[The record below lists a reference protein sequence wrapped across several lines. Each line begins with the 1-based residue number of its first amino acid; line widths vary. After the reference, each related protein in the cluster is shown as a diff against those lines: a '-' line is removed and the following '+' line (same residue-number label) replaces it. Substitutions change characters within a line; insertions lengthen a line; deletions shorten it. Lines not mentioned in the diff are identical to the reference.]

1 MSSVV
6 DIHVELVGEK
16 HGTDRA
22 GIHVE
27 LIVNKVLAAYMCT
40 EVEVVRYCV

>member
-6 DIHVELVGEK
+6 DVHMELVGEK
-16 HGTDRA
+16 HGTDWA

-40 EVEVVRYCV
+40 EVEVGPYCV